1 MMILLGVLKKQVNHV
16 ILKKFLKFFSVAL
29 LLFSIFYFT
38 LVVYYT
44 QNGIIIGTNVVK
56 VSNQELKVVDMTRSS
71 YGRLMGLE
79 IGDKIVE
86 INGHKPNK
94 ENIYGSYLAKVR
106 QLKVERNDKL
116 IKLDNFEFIYLDSP
130 YSFFSYIVPGIFYL
144 LSLIC
149 IFYIFRVNLKK
160 DSISAYILIC
170 FLLCISIAY
179 LSAGGVTRGYSV
191 NRYINLYTFLA
202 VPVLYLN
209 FLHQYFKELNV
220 KFSRGIYILILYNLP
235 LVNIICELFEKHI
248 KYDVITSLNLLTF
261 LFEMMVVYVCLILY
275 QIKHR
280 KKDFAYLLKVL
291 LVSNTIAFLPFTLL
305 YIVPLVIFG
314 QYVYSAVIT
323 APFLLLIPLALVY
336 QFVVNKI
343 YNIDFLLGRLR
354 YYCLLAV
361 IPSIGIVWVFV
372 VFMNKNRDFNTFQ
385 ITLFVFLIMLSVFYF
400 KEVLDYKFRLKRF
413 SEKYNYQDSIFKY
426 TQLIKSVSVLD
437 QVFTHL
443 KATILDVLPVSKAYI
458 FEISSGGEIVYFDK
472 QSTEPNWYPY
482 KDKFEKVNSEIG
494 KIIEINQGF
503 LMKIG
508 ERGTSS
514 YVLLCLSSINTPRL
528 TMDETSWLKTLSFY
542 TSVSMENVLQIE
554 ELMDHLQNL
563 KQQGSNPVWLKKL
576 MFTIEEKQ
584 RSDLAR
590 DLHDSVLQDLIS
602 LKRQCELF
610 LADFKKEE
618 PCQLEVQD
626 KLHQMNEQMSDVI
639 LMTRETCHELRP
651 QLLYDL
657 GLVKAVSKLAAQ
669 QQECAPFHIRL
680 NTGRF
685 TAALD
690 LDTQLNLYRIIQ
702 EFLSNAMKHSQANE
716 VLIMLISIQNKVI
729 LHYEDDGVGCNQE
742 KGGGQSMSMGLSG
755 IKERV
760 RALDGRMKIDTSE
773 GNGFKADIEMEL

>member
-1 MMILLGVLKKQVNHV
+1 M
-16 ILKKFLKFFSVAL
+16 KKFLKFFSVAL

>member
-1 MMILLGVLKKQVNHV
+1 M
-16 ILKKFLKFFSVAL
+16 KKFLKFFSVAL

-669 QQECAPFHIRL
+669 QQERAPFHIRL

-729 LHYEDDGVGCNQE
+729 LHYEDDGVEFNQE
-742 KGGGQSMSMGLSG
+742 EGGGQSMSMGLSG

>member
-1 MMILLGVLKKQVNHV
+1 MILLGVLKKQVNHG

-38 LVVYYT
+38 FVIYYT
-44 QNGIIIGTNVVK
+44 QNGIIIGTNVVQ

-130 YSFFSYIVPGIFYL
+130 YSFFSYIVPSIFYL

-179 LSAGGVTRGYSV
+179 LSAGGVTRGYPI

-209 FLHQYFKELNV
+209 FLYQYFKELNV

-248 KYDVITSLNLLTF
+248 KYNVITSLNLLTF

-291 LVSNTIAFLPFTLL
+291 LVSNTIASLPFTLL

-361 IPSIGIVWVFV
+361 IPTIGIVWVFV

-426 TQLIKSVSVLD
+426 TQLIKSVSVLN

-472 QSTEPNWYPY
+472 QSTEPNWHPY

-514 YVLLCLSSINTPRL
+514 YVLLCLSSINTPKL

-669 QQECAPFHIRL
+669 QQERAPFHIRL

-742 KGGGQSMSMGLSG
+742 EGGGQSMSMGLSG

>member
-1 MMILLGVLKKQVNHV
+1 MILLGVLKKQVNHV

-618 PCQLEVQD
+618 PCHIEVQD

-669 QQECAPFHIRL
+669 QQERAPFHIRL

-729 LHYEDDGVGCNQE
+729 LHYEDDGVGFNQE
-742 KGGGQSMSMGLSG
+742 EGGGQSMSMGLSG

>member
-1 MMILLGVLKKQVNHV
+1 M
-16 ILKKFLKFFSVAL
+16 
-29 LLFSIFYFT
+29 
-38 LVVYYT
+38 
-44 QNGIIIGTNVVK
+44 
-56 VSNQELKVVDMTRSS
+56 
-71 YGRLMGLE
+71 
-79 IGDKIVE
+79 
-86 INGHKPNK
+86 
-94 ENIYGSYLAKVR
+94 
-106 QLKVERNDKL
+106 
-116 IKLDNFEFIYLDSP
+116 
-130 YSFFSYIVPGIFYL
+130 
-144 LSLIC
+144 
-149 IFYIFRVNLKK
+149 KK

-426 TQLIKSVSVLD
+426 TQLIKSVSVLN

-669 QQECAPFHIRL
+669 QQERAPFHIRL

-773 GNGFKADIEMEL
+773 GNGFKVDIEMEL

>member
-1 MMILLGVLKKQVNHV
+1 MILLGVLKKQVNHG

-38 LVVYYT
+38 FVIYYT
-44 QNGIIIGTNVVK
+44 QNGIIIGTNVVQ

-116 IKLDNFEFIYLDSP
+116 IKLDDFEFIYLDSP
-130 YSFFSYIVPGIFYL
+130 YSFFSYIVPSIFYL

-179 LSAGGVTRGYSV
+179 LSAGGVTRGYPI

-209 FLHQYFKELNV
+209 FLYQYFKELNV

-248 KYDVITSLNLLTF
+248 KYNVITSLNLLTF

-361 IPSIGIVWVFV
+361 IPTIGIVWVFV

-426 TQLIKSVSVLD
+426 TQLIKSVSVLN

-514 YVLLCLSSINTPRL
+514 YVLLCLSSINTPKL

-610 LADFKKEE
+610 LADFKREE

-669 QQECAPFHIRL
+669 QQERAPFHIRL

-742 KGGGQSMSMGLSG
+742 EGGGQSMSMGLSG

>member
-1 MMILLGVLKKQVNHV
+1 M
-16 ILKKFLKFFSVAL
+16 KKFIRNFSIV
-29 LLFSIFYFT
+29 LLFVSLFYVAHILYF
-38 LVVYYT
+38 T
-44 QNGIIIGTNVVK
+44 QNGILVGTYVVENNNHELQVVK
-56 VSNQELKVVDMTRSS
+56 LSKST
-71 YGRLMGLE
+71 YGKYMGLKEGDRIIE
-79 IGDKIVE
+79 ISGKTPTE
-86 INGHKPNK
+86 
-94 ENIYGSYLAKVR
+94 ENIRGQYLAKAEHMKIIR
-106 QLKVERNDKL
+106 GNSKIDLHNT
-116 IKLDNFEFIYLDSP
+116 EFISLNSS
-130 YSFFSYIVPGIFYL
+130 YSFFIYIIPCILFA
-144 LSLIC
+144 LSMLC
-149 IFYIFRVNLKK
+149 IFYIYKVNRVK
-160 DSISAYILIC
+160 DTYSAYILII
-170 FLLCISIAY
+170 FLLCTSIAY
-179 LSAGGVTRGYSV
+179 LSAGGVTRGYEI
-191 NRYINLYTFLA
+191 NRYINLFTFLN
-202 VPVLYLN
+202 VPVLYFH
-209 FLHQYFKELNV
+209 FLYQYFKELKL
-220 KFSRGIYILILYNLP
+220 KFSAGYVVSTLYILPVI
-235 LVNIICELFEKHI
+235 NIIIEIFQKHFAFQLVTNI
-248 KYDVITSLNLLTF
+248 NLGTF
-261 LFEMMVVYVCLILY
+261 FLEMMVVYTSIIFYGLVY
-275 QIKHR
+275 R
-280 KKDFAYLLKVL
+280 KKDHFYLLKVL
-291 LVSNTIAFLPFTLL
+291 LISNTIAFFPFTVF
-305 YIVPLVIFG
+305 YIIPEVLFG
-314 QYVYSAVIT
+314 QYIYSAIVT
-323 APFLLLIPLALVY
+323 APFLIIIPLALVY

-343 YNIDFLLGRLR
+343 YDIDFLLGRIR
-354 YYCLLAV
+354 YYGFLSI
-361 IPSIGIVWVFV
+361 IPTIGVVWLNILFDSKG
-372 VFMNKNRDFNTFQ
+372 NNFNIIQ
-385 ITLFVFLIMLSVFYF
+385 ITVFVFLIFLAVFYI
-400 KEVLDYKFRLKRF
+400 KELLDYKFRLKRF
-413 SEKYNYQDSIFKY
+413 SEKYNYQDSIYKY
-426 TQLIKSVSVLD
+426 TQLLKSVSALN
-437 QVFTHL
+437 QVFMNL
-443 KATILDVLPVSKAYI
+443 KKTILDVLPVSKAYI
-458 FEISSGGEIVYFDK
+458 FEINSDGDILYFDK
-472 QSTEPNWYPY
+472 QNSEPNWQPY
-482 KDKFEKVNSEIG
+482 KKEFDKVTSEIG
-494 KIIEINQGF
+494 KIIEVNQGF

-508 ERGTSS
+508 ERGANS

-528 TMDETSWLKTLSFY
+528 TRDEISWLKTLSFY
-542 TSVSMENVLQIE
+542 TSVSMENILQIE
-554 ELMDHLQNL
+554 ELMNHLQDL

-669 QQECAPFHIRL
+669 QQERAPFHIRL

-742 KGGGQSMSMGLSG
+742 EGGGQSMSMGLSG

>member
-1 MMILLGVLKKQVNHV
+1 MILLGVLKKQVNHV

-426 TQLIKSVSVLD
+426 TQLIKSVSVLN

-669 QQECAPFHIRL
+669 QQERAPFHIRL

-773 GNGFKADIEMEL
+773 GNGFKVDIEMEL

>member
-1 MMILLGVLKKQVNHV
+1 M
-16 ILKKFLKFFSVAL
+16 
-29 LLFSIFYFT
+29 
-38 LVVYYT
+38 
-44 QNGIIIGTNVVK
+44 
-56 VSNQELKVVDMTRSS
+56 
-71 YGRLMGLE
+71 
-79 IGDKIVE
+79 
-86 INGHKPNK
+86 
-94 ENIYGSYLAKVR
+94 
-106 QLKVERNDKL
+106 
-116 IKLDNFEFIYLDSP
+116 
-130 YSFFSYIVPGIFYL
+130 
-144 LSLIC
+144 
-149 IFYIFRVNLKK
+149 KK